1 MQNGIEQ
8 IGNYGKKRFKNMSKD
23 NPILYFSVII
33 PLYNKEKS
41 VTSTVESVLNQTY
54 SHFELIIVN
63 DGSTDNSLEVVKQ
76 FDDPRI
82 RIIEKENGGVSSARN
97 VGIKAAKYEYILPLD
112 ADDLWMPFALAE
124 FNALV
129 INFPKAQVFATS
141 SCISQKQFKGLN
153 KQYYVD
159 DFFYGSAVLLAKFG
173 TPMMVTGSVAVKKTC
188 FEEVGYYDENVRH
201 GEDVDLWL
209 RLKDKFKIAKSE
221 IVTMIYRFETENRAS
236 LVAEEN
242 KIFKNNSSEVDY
254 SDSGKSF
261 LLFKGCND
269 FMKLFAE
276 KNIFKALRLMI
287 SEKLSIYWLFRAML
301 LYTQYRIFRKI

>member
-1 MQNGIEQ
+1 
-8 IGNYGKKRFKNMSKD
+8 MSKD
-23 NPILYFSVII
+23 NSDIYFSVII

-41 VTSTVESVLNQTY
+41 VSSTVESVLNQSYT
-54 SHFELIIVN
+54 HFELIIVN
-63 DGSTDNSLEVVKQ
+63 DGSTDNSLEVVQQ
-76 FDDPRI
+76 FNDPRI
-82 RIIEKENGGVSSARN
+82 RIIDKRNGGVSSARN
-97 VGIKAAKYEYILPLD
+97 VGIKAAKYEYIIPLD
-112 ADDLWMPFALAE
+112 ADDLWLPFALAE

-159 DFFYGSAVLLAKFG
+159 DYFYGSAVLLAKFG
-173 TPMMVTGSVAVKKTC
+173 TPMMVTGSVAVKKLC

-221 IVTMIYRFETENRAS
+221 LVTMIYRFETENRAS

-242 KIFKNNSSEVDY
+242 KIFKNNSSKVDY

-261 LLFKGCND
+261 LLFKSCND
-269 FMKLFAE
+269 LMTLISKKSMIEGFRLIVSE
-276 KNIFKALRLMI
+276 KINIF
-287 SEKLSIYWLFRAML
+287 WVFRAVW
-301 LYTQYRIFRKI
+301 LYTQYRVFKKR

>member
-1 MQNGIEQ
+1 
-8 IGNYGKKRFKNMSKD
+8 MSKD
-23 NPILYFSVII
+23 NSDIYFSVII
-33 PLYNKEKS
+33 PLFNKEIS
-41 VTSTVESVLNQTY
+41 VVSTIESVLNQTY
-54 SHFELIIVN
+54 PHFELIVVN
-63 DGSTDNSLEVVKQ
+63 DSSTDNSLEVVQQ
-76 FDDPRI
+76 FNDPRI
-82 RIIEKENGGVSSARN
+82 RIIDKRNGGVSSARN
-97 VGIKAAKYEYILPLD
+97 VGIKAAKYEYLIPLD
-112 ADDLWMPFALAE
+112 ADDLWLPFALAE

-159 DFFYGSAVLLAKFG
+159 DYFYGSAVLLAKFG
-173 TPMMVTGSVAVKKTC
+173 TPMMVTGSVAVKKSC

-221 IVTMIYRFETENRAS
+221 LVTMIYRFETENRAS

-242 KIFKNNSSEVDY
+242 KIFKNNSSKVDY

-261 LLFKGCND
+261 LLFKSCND
-269 FMKLFAE
+269 LMTLISKKSMIEGFRLIVSE
-276 KNIFKALRLMI
+276 KINIF
-287 SEKLSIYWLFRAML
+287 WVFRAVW
-301 LYTQYRIFRKI
+301 LYTQYRVFKKR